1 MRPLIEY
8 YESAVYAV
16 QRQVKYVDWVRVGK
30 LIICVPIAV
39 VWTPTFF
46 VIENVYK
53 GCSWFNVHGGERMER
68 FLND

>member
-30 LIICVPIAV
+30 LLLVVPVAL
-39 VWTPTFF
+39 VWTPFF
-46 VIENVYK
+46 FMLENLYK
-53 GCSWFNVHGGERMER
+53 GASWFNNTGGDYIER

>member
-8 YESAVYAV
+8 YNSAADSVV
-16 QRQVKYVDWVRVGK
+16 SNVKSVDWIRVGK

-53 GCSWFNVHGGERMER
+53 GCSWFNVFGGEIMER